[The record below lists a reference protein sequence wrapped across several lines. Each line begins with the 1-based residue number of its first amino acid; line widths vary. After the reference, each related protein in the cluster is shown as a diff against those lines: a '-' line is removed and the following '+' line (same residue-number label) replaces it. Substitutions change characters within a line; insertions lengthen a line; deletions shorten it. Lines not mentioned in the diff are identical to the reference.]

1 MFEAPIEWVCP
12 ESFPDLRRY
21 SHIAI
26 DLETKDPGLTKRGS
40 GALINDGAIVGVAVA
55 VNGWS
60 GYFLLDTNK
69 EIFLKNVML

>member
-40 GALINDGAIVGVAVA
+40 GALINDGAIVGVWIGLRKFVPYLQQK
-55 VNGWS
+55 
-60 GYFLLDTNK
+60 YFTTLCMM
-69 EIFLKNVML
+69 FVG

>member
-55 VNGWS
+55 VSGWS
-60 GYFLLDTNK
+60 G
-69 EIFLKNVML
+69 

>member
-1 MFEAPIEWVCP
+1 MFEAPIEWVCA

-40 GALINDGAIVGVAVA
+40 GALIND
-55 VNGWS
+55 NGS
-60 GYFLLDTNK
+60 
-69 EIFLKNVML
+69 